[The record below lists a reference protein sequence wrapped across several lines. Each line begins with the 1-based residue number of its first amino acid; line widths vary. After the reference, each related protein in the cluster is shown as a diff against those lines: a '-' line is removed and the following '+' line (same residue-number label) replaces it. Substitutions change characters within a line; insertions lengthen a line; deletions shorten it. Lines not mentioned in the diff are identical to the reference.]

1 MPSPVVVFIGAP
13 ASGKSKI
20 AKRVAALLDV
30 PRIDTDKVVVAEH
43 GPIADIFDNA
53 GEATFRAYERAAV
66 KDALQQ
72 RAIVSLGGGAV
83 LDPDTQNDLTTVPV
97 VLLTVSDEAVASRI
111 SDPKR
116 PLLRDGIEAW
126 KKLVAA
132 RMPIYTELAWN
143 TFDTSDGDLDAIAE
157 DIVSWISSGTPRQGV
172 SS

>member
-43 GPIADIFDNA
+43 GPIADIFDNS

-66 KDALQQ
+66 QDALQH

-83 LDPDTQNDLTTVPV
+83 LDPDTQNDLKTVPV
-97 VLLTVSDEAVASRI
+97 VLLTVSDEAVTSRI
-111 SDPKR
+111 SDPQR

-143 TFDTSDGDLDAIAE
+143 TFDTSEGDLDAIAE

>member
-72 RAIVSLGGGAV
+72 RVIVSLGGGAV

-97 VLLTVSDEAVASRI
+97 VLLTVSDEAVTSRI

>member
-43 GPIADIFDNA
+43 GPIADIFDNS

-66 KDALQQ
+66 QDALQQ

-83 LDPDTQNDLTTVPV
+83 LDPDTQKDLTTVPV

-143 TFDTSDGDLDAIAE
+143 TFDTSAGDLDAIAE

>member
-83 LDPDTQNDLTTVPV
+83 LDPDTQNDLTRVPV

>member
-43 GPIADIFDNA
+43 GPIADIFDTS
-53 GEATFRAYERAAV
+53 GEATFRTYERAAV
-66 KDALQQ
+66 KGALQQ

-83 LDPDTQNDLTTVPV
+83 LDPETQEDLKSVPV
-97 VLLTVSDEAVASRI
+97 VLLTVSEEAVSSRI
-111 SDPKR
+111 NDPKR

-132 RMPIYTELAWN
+132 RMPIYNELAWN
-143 TFDTSDGDLDAIAE
+143 TFDTSAGDLDAIAE
-157 DIVSWISSGTPRQGV
+157 EIVSWISSGTPRQGV

>member
-43 GPIADIFDNA
+43 GPIADIFDNS

-66 KDALQQ
+66 KDALQH

-83 LDPDTQNDLTTVPV
+83 LDPDTQKDLTTVPV
-97 VLLTVSDEAVASRI
+97 VLLTVSEEAVASRI

-132 RMPIYTELAWN
+132 RMPIYSELAWN
-143 TFDTSDGDLDAIAE
+143 TFDTSTGDLDAIAE

>member
-20 AKRVAALLDV
+20 AKRVAALFDV

-157 DIVSWISSGTPRQGV
+157 DIVSWISSGTQRQGV

>member
-43 GPIADIFDNA
+43 GPIADIFDHS
-53 GEATFRAYERAAV
+53 GEAAFRAYEREAV
-66 KDALQQ
+66 QDALQQ
-72 RAIVSLGGGAV
+72 RVIVSLGGGAV
-83 LDPDTQNDLTTVPV
+83 LDPATQEDLKKVPV
-97 VLLTVSDEAVASRI
+97 VLLTVSEDAVATRI
-111 SDPKR
+111 TDPKR
-116 PLLRDGIEAW
+116 PLLREGIEAW
-126 KKLVAA
+126 KKLVAS

-143 TFDTSDGDLDAIAE
+143 TFDTSAGDLDAIAE
-157 DIVSWISSGTPRQGV
+157 NIASWISSGTPRQGV

>member
-20 AKRVAALLDV
+20 AKRVAALLQV

-72 RAIVSLGGGAV
+72 SAIVSLGGGAV

-126 KKLVAA
+126 KQLVAA